1 MKNIKYIFGLTLATG
16 LFLTACNDDDMTIY
30 NDPVIDASSVE
41 TGSSD
46 VTATSATLHGTIKGL
61 SDRSATSYRLGFNY
75 MTSDSQLDNVVPS
88 DLKASVSG
96 VLDGNNVSATLTD
109 LMPGTV
115 VYYQTYVTLSST
127 LTFTGEIR
135 SLVTTDAEVKNVS
148 DPSSSPFGASFEV
161 SYASAPDNAVVGVVL
176 APSSDVEEVRNGLHV
191 ATSNEVSGSGNL
203 TVTVKGLVPS
213 TTYYYVPYIN
223 VGPGEVYGEV
233 KSFKTP
239 SYEFDVDKDLVDL
252 GLSVKWAKYNVGA
265 TSDTELGG
273 LYGFGDVTGVM
284 TSIDPAD
291 YGNGGEDTY
300 KSLKDIAAVAYQNKA
315 TLPSAR
321 DWEELFNSCSL
332 EWTSKDGVN
341 GFKVTG
347 PNGNSIFLPAA
358 GSRTLN
364 EVTGEG
370 TLGLYLTGTKGS
382 DEKYF
387 TAYEFASNPSYGRT
401 ILPVYQA
408 VAARAISNTRNVPF
422 NVENLYQTWYLEN
435 NQDGMLHVW
444 EGPFTQYGVTDDW
457 GTVTNGE
464 NNPYQSIYWP
474 VGLTNEWLGYKA
486 GFDHGYMTLNEDGT
500 VEVGRNKVTED
511 GKEYTDVQN
520 GTFSVDAENKT
531 ITIDIPVLCADTW
544 IGGTSGTLKILSMN
558 EEGLQI
564 ALPADDTYAYA
575 ANYYSDKKRVADEKI
590 KVSLLCVGGDWGG
603 TWGDV
608 IDAISPDELDGKHT
622 ATYSGA
628 VNGAMVFT
636 LDFQKLRE
644 KYPNSMVA
652 LIDIKCDGKSIPY
665 DASKFFYGDIED
677 NGNFRIELF
686 NIWGKGSQDGKVDS
700 PFSNVGPTETDWNFS
715 FTEKIEFTYVINTEG
730 SFGIGMVN
738 INPNW
743 GGSWYTYGGNVEVKI
758 EDNKY
763 VASPITFDAVYNDDT
778 DGGFANGSMLAYID
792 IANLYAFFPGTA
804 TTLNSIKLDGK
815 ELTGWDPSKIYTM
828 SADGAGV
835 NYRIEFWNCWG
846 PSSSDGCAFG
856 EKDGDI
862 MPALGFNDSFAV
874 NVSLTPKMASVTF

>member
-1 MKNIKYIFGLTLATG
+1 MKNLKYIFGLTLATG

-30 NDPVIDASSVE
+30 NDPVIDASSVV

-46 VTATSATLHGTIKGL
+46 VTATSATLYGTVNGL
-61 SDRSATSYRLGFNY
+61 DDRSATSYRLGFNY
-75 MTSDSQLDNVVPS
+75 MTSDAQLDNVVPS
-88 DLKASVSG
+88 DLKASVAG
-96 VLDGNNVSATLTD
+96 VLDGHNVSATLTD

-148 DPSSSPFGASFEV
+148 NPSTSPFGASFEV
-161 SYASAPDNAVVGVVL
+161 SYASAPDNAVVGIVL
-176 APSSDVEEVRNGLHV
+176 ASSSDVEDVRNGLHV
-191 ATSNEVSGSGNL
+191 AASNEVSGSGNL
-203 TVTVKGLVPS
+203 AVAVKGLVPS

-233 KSFKTP
+233 DTFKTP
-239 SYEFDVDKDLVDL
+239 AYEFDVENDLVDL

-265 TSDTELGG
+265 TSATELGG

-321 DWEELFNSCSL
+321 DWEELFNTCTL
-332 EWTSKDGVN
+332 EWTSLDGVN

-364 EVTGEG
+364 DVTGEG

-382 DEKYF
+382 DEKYY

-408 VAARAISNTRNVPF
+408 VAARAISNSRNVPF
-422 NVENLYQTWYLEN
+422 NVEDLYQTWYLEN

-457 GTVTNGE
+457 GTVSNGE

-474 VGLTNEWLGYKA
+474 VGLTNEWLGYTA
-486 GFDHGYMTLNEDGT
+486 GFDHGYMTFKEDGT
-500 VEVGRNKVTED
+500 VEVGRNKT
-511 GKEYTDVQN
+511 TDSGTVATVVDK
-520 GTFSVDAENKT
+520 GTFTVDSDKKT
-531 ITIDIPVLCADTW
+531 VTIDIPVLCADTW
-544 IGGTSGTLKILSMN
+544 IGGTSGTLKILSMTD
-558 EEGLQI
+558 EALQI
-564 ALPADDTYAYA
+564 ALVADDTYAYA
-575 ANYYSDKKRVADEKI
+575 ANYYSDTKKYNDDKI
-590 KVSLLCVGGDWGG
+590 PVTLLCVGGDWGG
-603 TWGDV
+603 TWGEV
-608 IDAISPDELDGKHT
+608 IDAIAPAELDGYHT
-622 ATYSGA
+622 STYKGA

-636 LDFQKLRE
+636 IDFGLLKE
-644 KYPNSMVA
+644 KYPNSMVV
-652 LIDIKCDGKSIPY
+652 LTDIKCDGTSIPF
-665 DASKFFYGDIED
+665 DNSKLFYGDLEN

-686 NIWGKGSQDGKVDS
+686 NIWGVGVVDDNVDS
-700 PFSNVGPTETDWNFS
+700 PFSNAGYVGSDPAFK
-715 FTEKIEFTYVINTEG
+715 FAEKVEFTYYIATNPSFAINM
-730 SFGIGMVN
+730 INVN
-738 INPNW
+738 ASW
-743 GGSWYTYGGNVEVKI
+743 GGSWGTYAGTVDVKLK
-758 EDNKY
+758 DHKY
-763 VASPITFDAVYNDDT
+763 VASPITFEAVYNT
-778 DGGFANGSMLAYID
+778 EDGGFGNGQMLCYID
-792 IANLYAFFPGTA
+792 VADLYAFFPSTVA
-804 TTLNSIKLDGK
+804 TLEYVKSDGV
-815 ELTGWDPSKIYTM
+815 ELKGWDPSKIYTM
-828 SADGAGV
+828 SADGKGI
-835 NYRIEFWNCWG
+835 NYRIELWNCWG
-846 PSSSDGCAFG
+846 PSASEGCAFG
-856 EKDGDI
+856 VPEGDI
-862 MPALGFNDSFAV
+862 MPGLAFNSAFAV
-874 NVSLTPKMASVTF
+874 KASLTPKMASVTF